1 MSKLERLIDLL
12 KDSMDKCYK
21 NDKTLIERNMEQA
34 SVARIFYYMQDFLN
48 NDERFIEFK
57 ELNLDCE
64 YNKNG
69 LNQKITDSR
78 LKGTR
83 PDMIL
88 HKRNIN
94 DENMLIIEFK
104 LNSNSNSKKDFE
116 KLRDFTKDG
125 EYSYYLGVFVKLGNE
140 KPELTYFQK
149 GAKFIPK
156 VGEEH

>member
-69 LNQKITDSR
+69 FSKKITERR
-78 LKGTR
+78 LHGTI

-88 HKRNIN
+88 HKRNSN

-104 LNSNSNSKKDFE
+104 PNSNNSFKSDFE
-116 KLRDFTKDG
+116 KLIDFTKHG

-149 GAKFIPK
+149 GVKFIPK